1 MLRLSRLLRV
11 QKCPYAILG
20 VSETATTADIKR
32 AFQERAKITHPDVVK
47 GKDGHFREMVDAYR
61 ILRDPRKRAEHDRQ
75 AGRARGFGGS
85 GDDTWPRGEGEG
97 LSEAARAKLYNY
109 PMGGKNFRDRRQP
122 PPGFEG
128 GPRVVPMAWA
138 GDRIPLY
145 ILTFI
150 GTFFAFKFYQAN
162 DPTKFKETDYPTR
175 LPAKELAREAKAKAA
190 AALPSSNAELGTSRA
205 AAHEKAAAT
214 FADTDK
220 RVWAYYNPFLTVWHR
235 IPDGFEPPAS
245 MDLTAWHKKRT
256 EPSEWSR
263 LFAEGRLTEIIPR
276 GGLKVRLI
284 PAWDTHEPILLK
296 DPLTQKTVQVTEKLL
311 RARALSK
318 TPETCEIRF

>member
-11 QKCPYAILG
+11 QKCPYAVLG
-20 VSETATTADIKR
+20 VSETATTAEIKR
-32 AFQERAKITHPDVVK
+32 AFQDRAKITHPDVAK
-47 GKDGHFREMVDAYR
+47 GKDSHFREMVEAYR
-61 ILRDPRKRAEHDRQ
+61 ILRDPKKRGEHDRQ
-75 AGRARGFGGS
+75 ASRARFGA
-85 GDDTWPRGEGEG
+85 DTTDTWPRGEGEG

-109 PMGGKNFRDRRQP
+109 PMGGRSSRDRRP

-128 GPRVVPMAWA
+128 PQVVPTAWA

-145 ILTFI
+145 ILAFF
-150 GTFFAFKFYQAN
+150 GTFYAYKYYLAN
-162 DPTKFKETDYPTR
+162 DPTKMKDMDPYPTR

-190 AALPSSNAELGTSRA
+190 ALIPAPDAELGTSRA
-205 AAHEKAAAT
+205 AAYDKAAAV
-214 FADTDK
+214 ADDTDK

-256 EPSEWSR
+256 DPSEWSR
-263 LFAEGRLTEIIPR
+263 LFAEGKLAEIIPR

-284 PAWDTHEPILLK
+284 PAWDTHEPVLLK
-296 DPLTQKTVQVTEKLL
+296 DPLTQKTVQVTQKLL
-311 RARALSK
+311 KARATSTK
-318 TPETCEIRF
+318 PQSCEIRF